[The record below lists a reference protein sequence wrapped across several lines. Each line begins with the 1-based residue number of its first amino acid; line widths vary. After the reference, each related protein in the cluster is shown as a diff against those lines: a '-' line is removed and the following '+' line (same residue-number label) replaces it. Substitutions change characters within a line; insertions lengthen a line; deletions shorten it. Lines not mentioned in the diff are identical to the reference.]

1 MLILRVPLVSSRN
14 ALNSSDKSPNR
25 IWLWVELKAQHANQR
40 RTTHGCELN
49 KQCGCGFLTTSNIPM
64 NRKRPTSHQRPI
76 FQVNRQ
82 NAINLPAL
90 KTENYSMPNKNTK
103 TSHRVVLVKGE
114 HHWRFEWSPG
124 QEIPAVK
131 AITEIAKSTETD
143 FDWFDAAMVC
153 HEMSKITSKA
163 A

>member
-1 MLILRVPLVSSRN
+1 MALGGTQSPTCQPATDDSWMRVEQTM
-14 ALNSSDKSPNR
+14 
-25 IWLWVELKAQHANQR
+25 WMW
-40 RTTHGCELN
+40 
-49 KQCGCGFLTTSNIPM
+49 FLTTSNIPM
-64 NRKRPTSHQRPI
+64 NRKRPTAHQRPI

>member
-1 MLILRVPLVSSRN
+1 MALGGTQSPTCQPATDDSWMRVEQTM
-14 ALNSSDKSPNR
+14 
-25 IWLWVELKAQHANQR
+25 WMW
-40 RTTHGCELN
+40 
-49 KQCGCGFLTTSNIPM
+49 FLTTSNIPM
-64 NRKRPTSHQRPI
+64 NRKLPTSHQRPI

-82 NAINLPAL
+82 NVLNLPAL